1 MLDNEGHG
9 RKIERAAKKKNNCLI
24 KNDVENLVKLSRK
37 KQTPHR
43 ELSPCPSNSEI
54 L

>member
-9 RKIERAAKKKNNCLI
+9 RKIERAAKKNCLI

-37 KQTPHR
+37 KQTPHK

>member
-9 RKIERAAKKKNNCLI
+9 RKIERAAKKNNCLI

-37 KQTPHR
+37 KQTPHK